1 MTNKTFKIVGK
12 SNLDGKVKVRFAND
26 MTRVK
31 QLIASGHTD
40 VELFELPTAMTKTD
54 SIAYVKEKQL
64 FTLPQ

>member
-31 QLIASGHTD
+31 QLIKSGHTD